1 MISEE
6 LVAPCGMNCG
16 LCVSYFGYTV
26 KGKKSKNPCSG
37 CRSRDKQCAFLKTGC
52 EKLAKKKVEYCFE
65 CDNFPCKDL
74 QDIDAKY
81 RKKYEMSIIENLKNI
96 EARGIEN
103 FLEMQEKKYK
113 CPECDG
119 TICVHTGK
127 CYNCQSP

>member
-1 MISEE
+1 MISEK

-37 CRSRDKQCAFLKTGC
+37 CRSRDKQCAFLKAGC

-81 RKKYEMSIIENLKNI
+81 RKKYEMSMIENLKNI

-127 CYNCQSP
+127 CYNCKSP